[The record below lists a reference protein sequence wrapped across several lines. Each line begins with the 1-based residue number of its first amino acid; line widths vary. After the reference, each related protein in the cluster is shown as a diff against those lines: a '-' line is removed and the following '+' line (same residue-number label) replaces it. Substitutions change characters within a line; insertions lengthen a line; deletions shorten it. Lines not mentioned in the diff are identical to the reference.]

1 MMSIMWG
8 KCPMNIHVS
17 QRKTCRKDYGT
28 QKTVLFRWDCH
39 EFYPQ
44 YSILLFLSLFSLQ
57 GYCLK
62 YTRRLEAGGKFKLT
76 IWPDHCLIGSD
87 GHAIQ
92 KDIQEAVREWDIFH
106 YTKMVKH
113 IHKVKFWSVFLEC
126 NCQANLSTLSNSSTL
141 PSCLP

>member
-1 MMSIMWG
+1 MYHRGRLAERIMVPKRLFSSG
-8 KCPMNIHVS
+8 EIAMNFILNIV
-17 QRKTCRKDYGT
+17 
-28 QKTVLFRWDCH
+28 
-39 EFYPQ
+39 
-44 YSILLFLSLFSLQ
+44 ILLLLSLFSLQ

-113 IHKVKFWSVFLEC
+113 IHKVKFWSIFIKC
-126 NCQANLSTLSNSSTL
+126 NCQAN
-141 PSCLP
+141 